1 MQYYLSGIVLRS
13 CQILVDASI
22 WIAFGF
28 FIAAILRNMVG
39 PAKTKAIFGD
49 NSRFGL
55 LIGWAIGML
64 LPVCSLGVLP
74 VLAELYRSRVKI
86 GTIVTFGLT
95 APLFNPISVLYG
107 LSLPNPFAILV
118 FAALAVLIVTLMG
131 AVWGRF
137 VKLDEKQDVKNDT
150 VEIPMTGV
158 RRSLGVIYSASTN
171 LVGWPLFFLAIGVLA
186 SATVAA
192 SFPAGS
198 LQGATE
204 PDDIWAPSFMAVFI
218 TPIYSTPLL
227 AMSQIGGMFQHGN
240 SIGAAF
246 SLLILGAGVNLGVV
260 IWFAIAFGWRKIF
273 AFTGLLIAI
282 TLVLA
287 YSLDKPLY
295 PKGVE
300 TAGHTHAFDIYTHPY
315 PKSGVQISQAFGDA
329 REYQLDNGWTGPYLL
344 LILGLLGLVFRGIQL
359 RWDFESWLFSRL
371 PVKNSTKWDFV
382 LPSWLIGLV
391 ACICLVVASI
401 YGTYIYYPDTESVLG
416 DLSAINTNCVAAARS
431 GKYEIVEKTVPQCE
445 DLSRRLEVGVFLRT
459 WKVSDFNR
467 AKAKIYREKLDELR
481 DQIESGHTENV
492 PELAM
497 DVQKSYLQM
506 ARAFREQ

>member
-1 MQYYLSGIVLRS
+1 MEYFLSGIVLRS
-13 CQILVDASI
+13 CQIVVDASI

-39 PAKTKAIFGD
+39 PEKTRSIFGD

-74 VLAELYRSRVKI
+74 VLAELYRARVKP

-118 FAALAVLIVTLMG
+118 FAAFTVLIVTLMG

-137 VKLDEKQDVKNDT
+137 VKLEEAEKASKDV
-150 VEIPMTGV
+150 VEIPMDGV
-158 RRSLGVIYSASTN
+158 RRSLGVLYSASTSF
-171 LVGWPLFFLAIGVLA
+171 VGWSLLFLVIGILG

-204 PDDIWAPSFMAVFI
+204 PDDIMAPAFMGVFV

-246 SLLILGAGVNLGVV
+246 SLLILGAGVNVGVL
-260 IWFAIAFGWRKIF
+260 IWFARAFGWVKIIGF
-273 AFTGLLIAI
+273 AGLLMGV

-315 PKSGVQISQAFGDA
+315 PGNTGQIAQAVQDA
-329 REYQLDNGWTGPYLL
+329 REYQLDRGWTGPYMLL
-344 LILGLLGLVFRGIQL
+344 LLGVLGLVFRGIQMV
-359 RWDFESWLFSRL
+359 WDLESWIFKRL
-371 PVKNSTKWDFV
+371 PVKNDTKWDIV
-382 LPSWLIGLV
+382 LPPWLIGTV
-391 ACICLVVASI
+391 ACLCLVMASI
-401 YGTYIYYPDTESVLG
+401 FGTYIYYPDTNSVLG
-416 DLSAINTNCVAAARS
+416 DLSAINVNCVSAART
-431 GKYEIVEKTVPQCE
+431 GDYELVEKTVPYCE
-445 DLSRRLEVGVFLRT
+445 DLSRRLEVGVFLRGGNLSEF
-459 WKVSDFNR
+459 KRS
-467 AKAKIYREKLDELR
+467 KAEIYREKLDELR
-481 DQIESGHTENV
+481 DQIELGVFDDV
-492 PELAM
+492 PDMAM

-506 ARAFREQ
+506 ARAFREE